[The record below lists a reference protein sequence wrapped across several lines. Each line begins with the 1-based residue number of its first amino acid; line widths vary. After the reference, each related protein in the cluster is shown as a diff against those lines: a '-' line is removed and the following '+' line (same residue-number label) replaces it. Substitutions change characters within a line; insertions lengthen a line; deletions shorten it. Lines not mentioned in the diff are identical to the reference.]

1 MCQGEFVQLHW
12 TCEKC
17 GRNTKKWTTYK
28 SKKKDSK
35 TSEAFEETVIGIIWD
50 ATIDGIPGGL
60 DLAEKPEEPPAHEV
74 ESAGPSHITDF
85 QSPCLG

>member
-1 MCQGEFVQLHW
+1 MWEVW
-12 TCEKC
+12 KKYEKVD
-17 GRNTKKWTTYK
+17 NIQVENQ
-28 SKKKDSK
+28 KKKKEDSK

-60 DLAEKPEEPPAHEV
+60 NLAEEPEEPPAHEV